1 MEVEVGSGDGRLRLF
16 LLVEGSA
23 LLADLHH
30 PRARRDNLGPN
41 QLATAL
47 AVADRLP
54 RSALASHLLYFAL
67 SHF

>member
-1 MEVEVGSGDGRLRLF
+1 MRVGLGSGDGRLGLF

-30 PRARRDNLGPN
+30 PRAGHDNLGPD

-47 AVADRLP
+47 AVADGLP